1 MKIRSGLF
9 VLTCSLLGGY
19 TSIQAQPLTES
30 ALASAPH
37 QQVALTASGESGQTQ
52 RQAAVSGSDRF
63 QACSFVQHLAIQAR
77 SMLGRF
83 DEPMTTRLLIK
94 QYADEPR
101 VQSYL
106 GSREDTEAAIRQ
118 ITTAVSLSNREM
130 ASTQLIDYATKG
142 FLARCLRSGDQ
153 ESVGML

>member
-1 MKIRSGLF
+1 
-9 VLTCSLLGGY
+9 
-19 TSIQAQPLTES
+19 
-30 ALASAPH
+30 
-37 QQVALTASGESGQTQ
+37 
-52 RQAAVSGSDRF
+52 
-63 QACSFVQHLAIQAR
+63 
-77 SMLGRF
+77 MLGRF